1 MNLSNSTYNLTHFT
15 SLCSYVASPLNR
27 TFNLYLYDLNVFTV
41 YLFCGN
47 THLNYYVGTH
57 TVRLPTSFTQLE
69 KHLCARNC
77 PLFRAIAQG
86 PQWGPCE
93 QLLLPAWI
101 TYHECGLI
109 LRVLFV
115 LAAWYIRLM

>member
-1 MNLSNSTYNLTHFT
+1 MTSTNTNKLQ
-15 SLCSYVASPLNR
+15 LCTVLFDNTRFCKASEKEFWLKGFIKPSIVELQ
-27 TFNLYLYDLNVFTV
+27 LYIIMSA
-41 YLFCGN
+41 
-47 THLNYYVGTH
+47 H
-57 TVRLPTSFTQLE
+57 TLCVLPTSFTQLE

-77 PLFRAIAQG
+77 PLFKAIAQG
-86 PQWGPCE
+86 PQWGSHE

-101 TYHECGLI
+101 TCHEYGLI

>member
-1 MNLSNSTYNLTHFT
+1 MGIRGGCSESIHTLFMSAHT
-15 SLCSYVASPLNR
+15 LCV
-27 TFNLYLYDLNVFTV
+27 
-41 YLFCGN
+41 
-47 THLNYYVGTH
+47 
-57 TVRLPTSFTQLE
+57 LPTSFTQLE

-86 PQWGPCE
+86 PQWGPHE

-101 TYHECGLI
+101 TCHECGLI